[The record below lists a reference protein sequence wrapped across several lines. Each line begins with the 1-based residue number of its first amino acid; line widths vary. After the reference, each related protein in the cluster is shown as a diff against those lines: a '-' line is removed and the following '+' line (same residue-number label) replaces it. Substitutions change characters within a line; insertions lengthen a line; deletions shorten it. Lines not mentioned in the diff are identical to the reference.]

1 MSKRPA
7 GILGA
12 MKHLWRYLSSTKDH
26 CLIKKKG
33 NHDGLRVW
41 CDGDWAGLYTLT
53 GEKRSRT
60 GLLITYDGMAVACK
74 SSFQQRKGTMSKD
87 TESKDKDQISTSS
100 GESEVHAASEA
111 AKMGLHTK
119 YFLEEIG
126 APVPCLLYTSPSPR
140 D

>member
-12 MKHLWRYLSSTKDH
+12 MKHLWRYHSSIKDH

-53 GEKRSRT
+53 GAFLVRSYTIPRT
-60 GLLITYDGMAVACK
+60 IMIMQ
-74 SSFQQRKGTMSKD
+74 SR
-87 TESKDKDQISTSS
+87 
-100 GESEVHAASEA
+100 
-111 AKMGLHTK
+111 
-119 YFLEEIG
+119 
-126 APVPCLLYTSPSPR
+126 
-140 D
+140 